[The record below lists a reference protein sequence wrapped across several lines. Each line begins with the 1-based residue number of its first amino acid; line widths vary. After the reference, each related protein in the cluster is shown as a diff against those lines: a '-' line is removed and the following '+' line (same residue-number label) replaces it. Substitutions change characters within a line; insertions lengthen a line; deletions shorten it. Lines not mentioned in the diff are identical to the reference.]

1 MTQTL
6 FRAAILAGTSL
17 ALAACGGQRAPGFQA
32 ALPPAPQPVVA
43 EPPANGAIFQV
54 NQGFSPLYNGNRAS
68 QVGDLVTVVLLERTV
83 TSKTASSNT
92 KRDGG
97 FSLTPPSAGPFS
109 FDPNVLNSSGQS
121 SFKGQGD
128 ASQTNSFRGD
138 ITVTIA
144 AVRPNGTALIRGEKV
159 LELSQ
164 GEEWI
169 QLSGIIR
176 LSDIDQNNSIASP
189 RIADARITYAG
200 KGAVQRAS
208 REGWLSK
215 FFNLVTPF

>member
-1 MTQTL
+1 MNRTFFRTAVLAASTL
-6 FRAAILAGTSL
+6 S
-17 ALAACGGQRAPGFQA
+17 LAACGGERAPGFHA
-32 ALPPAPQPVVA
+32 ALPPPPAPPMAQA
-43 EPPANGAIFQV
+43 PANGAIFQPA
-54 NQGFSPLYNGNRAS
+54 NGFSPLYNGTRAS
-68 QVGDLVTVVLLERTV
+68 RVGDLVTVVLLERTA
-83 TSKTASSNT
+83 TSKSASSNT
-92 KRDGG
+92 RRDGG
-97 FSLTPPSAGPFS
+97 FSLSPPSTGPFS

-128 ASQTNSFRGD
+128 ASQTNTFRGD

-144 AVRPNGTALIRGEKV
+144 DVRPNGTAFVRGEK
-159 LELSQ
+159 LMQLSQ

-176 LSDIDQNNSIASP
+176 LADIDQNNAIASP

>member
-1 MTQTL
+1 MHRTIH
-6 FRAAILAGTSL
+6 RAAIMGAAAAS
-17 ALAACGGQRAPGFQA
+17 LAACGGERAPGFQA
-32 ALPPAPQPVVA
+32 ALPPPPAALA
-43 EPPANGAIFQV
+43 ETAPANGAIFQPA
-54 NQGFSPLYNGNRAS
+54 GFVPLYNGHRAS
-68 QVGDLVTVVLLERTV
+68 RVGDLVTVALIERTT
-83 TSKTASSNT
+83 TSKSASSNT

-128 ASQTNSFRGD
+128 ASQTSTFRGD
-138 ITVTIA
+138 ITVTIVE
-144 AVRPNGTALIRGEKV
+144 VRPNGTAFIRGEKV
-159 LELSQ
+159 LQLSQ
-164 GEEWI
+164 GEEWV

-176 LSDIDQNNSIASP
+176 LADIDQNNTIASP

>member
-1 MTQTL
+1 MTRPF
-6 FRAAILAGTSL
+6 FRAAILGGSAL
-17 ALAACGGQRAPGFQA
+17 ALTACGGTRDPGFQA
-32 ALPPAPQPVVA
+32 ALPLPPVAAVAP
-43 EPPANGAIFQV
+43 PPANGAIFQV

-68 QVGDLVTVVLLERTV
+68 RVGDLVTVVLLERTV
-83 TSKTASSNT
+83 TSKSASSNT

-97 FSLTPPSAGPFS
+97 FSLTPPSTGPFS
-109 FDPNVLNSSGQS
+109 FNPNVLNSSGQS

-128 ASQTNSFRGD
+128 ASQTNTFRGD

-144 AVRPNGTALIRGEKV
+144 DVRPNGTALIRGEKV

-176 LSDIDQNNSIASP
+176 LSDIDQNNTIVSP

-200 KGAVQRAS
+200 RGAVQRAS